1 VKALGIII
9 LVVALSAGCSGSSQA
24 PGAVAVP
31 LPPIPKKRIADIDK
45 MGFEKLSRWVRVCAP
60 YNASLEGRAN
70 NPYEPTDCDE
80 VQYRHDSWRI
90 PQTQK
95 PAAYLPGLH

>member
-1 VKALGIII
+1 VKVLGIVV
-9 LVVALSAGCSGSSQA
+9 LVMALLAGCGGASQV

-31 LPPIPKKRIADIDK
+31 PPIPKKRIAGIDK
-45 MGFEKLSRWVRVCAP
+45 MGFEELSRWVRVCAP

-70 NPYEPTDCDE
+70 NPYEPMDCDE
-80 VQYRHDSWRI
+80 VQHRHDSWRI

-95 PAAYLPGLH
+95 AATYLPGLH